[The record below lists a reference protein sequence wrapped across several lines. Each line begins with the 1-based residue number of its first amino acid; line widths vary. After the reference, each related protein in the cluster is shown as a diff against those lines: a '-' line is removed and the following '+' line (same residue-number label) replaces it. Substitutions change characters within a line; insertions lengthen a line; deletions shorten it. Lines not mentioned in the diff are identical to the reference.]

1 MPEKKHDWK
10 TPAGSTAAGAG
21 GVTAVG
27 GLAAG
32 GIPKAK
38 VDSIKLR
45 HLTQNEEVKR
55 GGKVKRTKEFARN
68 IPKARKGMQGGVGGF
83 RESAHYIAESAQAQ
97 AAHESG
103 KKTLKQMS
111 KPEAFKHGL
120 LTGHS
125 PPERVI
131 MRQMAGL
138 RSGGNKALAAGTA
151 LTAGGAALAYSGKKK
166 PLSKRDYRRPAETA
180 SGATL
185 GAGAAGAGAAYGGSK
200 IFAAQGKKWEGKAR
214 SNIAEAGRHVPALG
228 TESKKGTGRLK
239 NRVLPTV
246 RDSAANTDKKLFS
259 GHSKEQ
265 IARAGHLR
273 GQAKQQAY
281 FADVYGEHARA
292 FKRGTKPALAVA
304 GAGAVGLAATK
315 AYEHRVKKSRD
326 PGMSAF
332 GVRH

>member
-1 MPEKKHDWK
+1 MAEKRRDWE
-10 TPAGSTAAGAG
+10 TPTGATVAGAG

-45 HLTQNEEVKR
+45 HLSQNAAVKQ
-55 GGKVKRTKEFARN
+55 GTKRSRAKEFARN
-68 IPKARKGMQGGVGGF
+68 VPKARQGMQGGVGGF
-83 RESAHYIAESAQAQ
+83 RESAHYIAESAK
-97 AAHESG
+97 AHEASESG
-103 KKTLKQMS
+103 QKSLKRMT

-138 RSGGNKALAAGTA
+138 RRGGNKALVGGLA
-151 LTAGGAALAYSGKKK
+151 LTAGGAALAHEGGKKK
-166 PLSKRDYRRPAETA
+166 LSKRDNRRTAETA

-200 IFAAQGKKWEGKAR
+200 VFASQGRKWEGRAAH
-214 SNIAEAGRHVPALG
+214 SIAEAGKQVPGLG

-239 NRVLPTV
+239 NRVLPVV
-246 RDSAANTDKKLFS
+246 RDSAINTDKKLTF

-281 FADVYGEHARA
+281 FGDVYGAHAKMFR
-292 FKRGTKPALAVA
+292 RGVKPALAVA
-304 GAGAVGLAATK
+304 GLGAAGLAAS
-315 AYEHRVKKSRD
+315 ELHRNKKVQKNSR
-326 PGMSAF
+326 MSAF
-332 GVRH
+332 GVEH